1 MEKEPITTEDMRI
14 LELNAEYLGVTHS
27 MLMQNAGREVARVIN
42 QTSKIK
48 DKLVVILC
56 GLGGNGGDGLVAARY
71 LEEAGALVEVYL
83 LGHEKNITNKDT
95 LENWEIL
102 ENLHDITNLDLPTE
116 SAVKS
121 CEAIE
126 EAHILVDAIMG
137 FGLRSKL
144 REPLLTAV
152 KMINKSSATKYA
164 VDIPSGVDSESG
176 KIHGAAVKVD
186 HTIALHAPKIGIT
199 KATEFAGKLHVV
211 SIGIPNEAVYTSGP
225 GDIRPF
231 DQPRPLYS
239 RKGDFGKILV
249 VGGSDVYSGA
259 PALTGMAALRT
270 GADLVS
276 VLAPEPVVPA
286 IRSYSP
292 NLMVTSLGTQIL
304 LSESVDVVLELAKD
318 NDVVALGP
326 GLGIDQQTK
335 LAVMSIVQSLV
346 KTQKSLVID
355 ADGLKAIAS
364 SEITLDPERCV
375 LTPHWGELNILM
387 DQELGDSYS
396 LHNRVDQ
403 AIACAKKYNSVVL
416 LKGPADV
423 IARPDGKFKI
433 NREGAPAMTVGG
445 TGDVLTG
452 IVAALLGQPASAYQ
466 AAIAAAFISGNAGE
480 MAFDQRGD
488 HIVATDCIENIHRV
502 FDKW

>member
-1 MEKEPITTEDMRI
+1 
-14 LELNAEYLGVTHS
+14 
-27 MLMQNAGREVARVIN
+27 
-42 QTSKIK
+42 
-48 DKLVVILC
+48 
-56 GLGGNGGDGLVAARY
+56 
-71 LEEAGALVEVYL
+71 
-83 LGHEKNITNKDT
+83 
-95 LENWEIL
+95 
-102 ENLHDITNLDLPTE
+102 
-116 SAVKS
+116 
-121 CEAIE
+121 
-126 EAHILVDAIMG
+126 
-137 FGLRSKL
+137 
-144 REPLLTAV
+144 
-152 KMINKSSATKYA
+152 MI
-164 VDIPSGVDSESG
+164 
-176 KIHGAAVKVD
+176 
-186 HTIALHAPKIGIT
+186 
-199 KATEFAGKLHVV
+199 
-211 SIGIPNEAVYTSGP
+211 
-225 GDIRPF
+225 
-231 DQPRPLYS
+231 
-239 RKGDFGKILV
+239 
-249 VGGSDVYSGA
+249 
-259 PALTGMAALRT
+259 
-270 GADLVS
+270 
-276 VLAPEPVVPA
+276 
-286 IRSYSP
+286 
-292 NLMVTSLGTQIL
+292 TSLGTQIL
-304 LSESVDVVLELAKD
+304 LSESVDVVLELAND

-335 LAVMSIVQSLV
+335 LAVMTIVQSLV
-346 KTQKSLVID
+346 KKKKSLVID